1 MTLRI
6 SGKHMDVGDA
16 FRVRINERIGEATG
30 KYFDRGFSGHVT
42 VVKAGSRYTA
52 DCMIRLDSGAS
63 LQATGQ
69 AQDPT
74 VAFEAAADRL
84 ETRLRRYKSR
94 LKTHATGIDSGEGI
108 DMAYA
113 VMAPLA
119 DDDEEIPENFAPA
132 IVAESTMTL
141 RTMSVAS
148 AVIELDTK
156 DSPVFVFRNAGND
169 HLNIVYRRPDGNIGW
184 IDPSATKVAQG

>member
-1 MTLRI
+1 MNLRI
-6 SGKHMDVGDA
+6 SGKHMDIGDA
-16 FRVRINERIGEATG
+16 FRTRINDRVGEAIE

-42 VVKAGSRYTA
+42 VIKSGSRFSA

-63 LQATGQ
+63 LQATGD
-69 AQDPT
+69 AQDPN

-84 ETRLRRYKSR
+84 ETRLRRYKRR
-94 LKTHATGIDSGEGI
+94 LKSHNSNNGNGELIDV
-108 DMAYA
+108 AYM
-113 VMAPLA
+113 VMSPLA
-119 DDDEEIPENFAPA
+119 DDDEDIPEDFAPA
-132 IVAESTMTL
+132 VVAESTMTL

-156 DSPVFVFRNAGND
+156 DSPVLVFRNTGND

-184 IDPSATKVAQG
+184 IDPSTTKVAQG

>member
-6 SGKHMDVGDA
+6 SGKHMDIGDA
-16 FRVRINERIGEATG
+16 FRTRITDRIGEAIG
-30 KYFDRGFSGHVT
+30 KYFDRGFAGHVT

-52 DCMIRLDSGAS
+52 DCMIRLDSGIA
-63 LQATGQ
+63 LQATGD
-69 AQDPT
+69 AQEPT
-74 VAFEAAADRL
+74 AAFEAAADRL
-84 ETRLRRYKSR
+84 ETRLRRYKRR
-94 LKTHATGIDSGEGI
+94 LKSHASGAGNGAATDI
-108 DMAYA
+108 AYT

-119 DDDEEIPENFAPA
+119 DDDEEIPDNYAPA
-132 IVAESTMTL
+132 IVAESTMVL
-141 RTMSVAS
+141 KTMSVAS

-184 IDPSATKVAQG
+184 IDPSTTKVAQG